1 MYRFVDSLADA
12 AALTGIRAV
21 LSNDVALPEYKLDCL
36 GDNMTSY
43 SENHDREGGRIK
55 VWMGHEWL
63 CTSDFELLAEVGA
76 AKHALNTGLHIHLSE
91 SKSENDDTPRRYGT
105 TPVRVAYEAGCLG
118 PNVVAAHC
126 VHLTDDDI
134 ALLAE
139 TCTSVSYNPGS
150 NAKLGSGIAPL
161 QRLLKA
167 GINVGLGMDACECH
181 NSPDMF
187 ELMKIG
193 SYMQRAKHQAASL
206 CPPKQMLR
214 MATSNGAKALS
225 IDAGSLEVGK
235 KADLIVVDLTKDMM
249 FTPLLKEKR
258 ERKAMLESH
267 LVFGCNGSAVEH
279 VIIDGRVVLK
289 DRKILSVDEESV
301 RRDMDVLFEKLAV
314 DLKSHTF
321 VSRRDNDR
329 KL

>member
-1 MYRFVDSLADA
+1 MYRFVGSLADA

-43 SENHDREGGRIK
+43 TESHDREGGRIK
-55 VWMGHEWL
+55 VWMGLEWL
-63 CTSDFELLAEVGA
+63 CTSDFNLLANVGA
-76 AKHALNTGLHIHLSE
+76 AKLALNTGLHIHLSE
-91 SKSENDDTPRRYGT
+91 SESENSDTLRRYGK
-105 TPVRVAYEAGCLG
+105 TPIRVAYEAGCLG
-118 PNVVAAHC
+118 PDVVAAHC

-139 TCTSVSYNPGS
+139 TGTSVSYNPGS
-150 NAKLGSGIAPL
+150 NAKLGGGIAPL

-193 SYMQRAKHQAASL
+193 SYMQRAKHQDASL

-214 MATSNGAKALS
+214 MATSNGAKALG

-249 FTPLLKEKR
+249 FTPLLKEKG

-279 VIIDGRVVLK
+279 VIIDGKVVLK

-301 RRDMDVLFEKLAV
+301 RCDMDALFEKLAV

-321 VSRRDNDR
+321 DSRRGNDR